1 MKNSHSSLPPP
12 ASVHPFWRIGIVH
25 SSFYREEVETLVAG
39 ARTVLEQA
47 GVHPSA
53 IRTYAVPGSFEI
65 PLIGEALAQAREVDG
80 LIGLGIIVQGET
92 HHAELIAAE
101 AARGC
106 MDVQLRHRIPFAF
119 EILHVDSLDLARAR
133 LGRGEN
139 AARAVLHS
147 LALLKQIRP

>member
-1 MKNSHSSLPPP
+1 MKNSHSSLSPST
-12 ASVHPFWRIGIVH
+12 SVHPFWRIGIVH
-25 SSFYREEVETLVAG
+25 ASFYKVEVEVLVAG
-39 ARTVLEQA
+39 ARKILEQA

-53 IRTYAVPGSFEI
+53 IKTYAVPGSFEI
-65 PLIGEALAQAREVDG
+65 PLIGEALAQTGEVDA

-119 EILHVDSLDLARAR
+119 EILHVDNLDLARAR
-133 LGRGEN
+133 LKRGED

-147 LALLKQIRP
+147 LVLLNQIQ